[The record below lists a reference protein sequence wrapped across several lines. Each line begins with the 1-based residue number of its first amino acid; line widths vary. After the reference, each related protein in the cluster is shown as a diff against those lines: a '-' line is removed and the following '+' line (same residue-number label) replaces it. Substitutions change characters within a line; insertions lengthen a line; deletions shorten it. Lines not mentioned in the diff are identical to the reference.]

1 MELACKITNP
11 VDEDKNTQVKIDLET
26 EFKMNRNDESNKY
39 LISLNFG
46 LDFYQ
51 EKEVD
56 LIKTKTVANFIYKS
70 NDPALISDKNFEL
83 EKNSFIRE
91 IYGIV
96 HKDINDVLLKM
107 TSIFELP
114 PYLPL
119 EALEHKSE
127 S

>member
-1 MELACKITNP
+1 MELTCKVTNP

-26 EFKMNRNDESNKY
+26 EFKMNKNDKSDSY

-51 EKEVD
+51 EKEID

-70 NDPALISDKNFEL
+70 NDPTLISNENFEL
-83 EKNSFIRE
+83 DKKSFFRE

-114 PYLPL
+114 PYQQFP
-119 EALEHKSE
+119 E
-127 S
+127 SF